1 MNERKKEINVLESR
15 RLKSSRRVTRPAVYD
30 SYPVWTKKKGI
41 FPRFPRIL
49 FFGETPP
56 AWGEGACS

>member
-15 RLKSSRRVTRPAVYD
+15 RLKSSRRVTRPAIYD
-30 SYPVWTKKKGI
+30 SYPVWTKKKDFSAI
-41 FPRFPRIL
+41 SRIL